1 MTVTVTVIVTVTLT
15 LTLTLTLSLSLT
27 VTLTLTLTLTLPLT
41 VTRYDR
47 GLGSRQAEL
56 LAIAFQSGWR
66 DGDTPAGL
74 EAGGASS
81 LRAPAPA
88 VLTGNA
94 WHFGHG
100 RC

>member
-1 MTVTVTVIVTVTLT
+1 MTVTLTVTLNLT
-15 LTLTLTLSLSLT
+15 LTLTLTLNL
-27 VTLTLTLTLTLPLT
+27 TLTLTLTLTLPLT

-100 RC
+100 RCSP